1 MKTYL
6 ITAVAAAVTFATSS
20 FALAQSYP
28 YGYPPYGYTPY
39 TYGGYA
45 TAPYGDAVPSY
56 VTPYGTYPPYTYDPD
71 PGLAAQLRSDFNR
84 GVDTPGR

>member
-6 ITAVAAAVTFATSS
+6 ITAVVAAAAFAAPSSTFA
-20 FALAQSYP
+20 QPYP
-28 YGYPPYGYTPY
+28 YGYAPYAPY

-45 TAPYGDAVPSY
+45 IPPYGDAVPAY
-56 VTPYGTYPPYTYDPD
+56 VTPYGSYPPYTYDPD